1 MNEMMLDNPASRDQ
15 LIRAM
20 EAAGYH
26 YDELESTPDNLR
38 FFGEGGNTMT
48 MGGWKECEDWLNGVV
63 FDDPQVS
70 DYVET
75 ILHPAQI
82 PTGAA
87 TYVAGRPEQNPFRAL
102 EDYLEQNDNSFDGIL
117 NNMPEPAKTTPA
129 QPVPLP
135 TNLAVKNS
143 ALEEDEK
150 RESVLE
156 QLRRQREADYAA
168 HQEKPTLCRCP
179 IPEERSL
186 V

>member
-1 MNEMMLDNPASRDQ
+1 MSEMMLDNHASRDQ
-15 LIRAM
+15 LIKAM

-26 YDELESTPDNLR
+26 YDEIESTPDNLR
-38 FFGEGGNTMT
+38 FFGDGGNAMT
-48 MGGWKECEDWLNGVV
+48 MAGWQECQAWLNGVV

-82 PTGAA
+82 PAGASA
-87 TYVAGRPEQNPFRAL
+87 YVAGRPEQNPLRAL

-117 NNMPEPAKTTPA
+117 NNMPEPAKITPA

-135 TNLAVKNS
+135 TEMAAKTS
-143 ALEEDEK
+143 ALAEEEK

-156 QLRRQREADYAA
+156 QLRRQREAEYPPKTERTAFV
-168 HQEKPTLCRCP
+168 RCP
-179 IPEERSL
+179 DTQERSL

>member
-1 MNEMMLDNPASRDQ
+1 MNEMMLDNPASRDR

-38 FFGEGGNTMT
+38 FFGDGGNTIT

-63 FDDPQVS
+63 FDDPKVS

-82 PTGAA
+82 PTG
-87 TYVAGRPEQNPFRAL
+87 VPRPEQNPMRAL

-117 NNMPEPAKTTPA
+117 NNMAEPAKTTPA
-129 QPVPLP
+129 PAAPLP
-135 TNLAVKNS
+135 TDLAGKS
-143 ALEEDEK
+143 LALEDEEK

-156 QLRRQREADYAA
+156 QLRKQKEAEYSS
-168 HQEKPTLCRCP
+168 HQERPVFCRGSCN
-179 IPEERSL
+179 EERSL